1 MAGKI
6 KTVYICSQ
14 CGYESSKWNG
24 RCPSCGEWNTLEE
37 QEIFVGGQLKLQVAR
52 RDERSEVYEL

>member
-1 MAGKI
+1 MVMLGHLSRENNTPDVALQA
-6 KTVYICSQ
+6 VV
-14 CGYESSKWNG
+14 
-24 RCPSCGEWNTLEE
+24 NTLEE